1 MPESLVKLN
10 GQRVFVAGHKGMV
23 GSAIVRRLSSEGC
36 QVLTADRKDLDL
48 TRQEQVEA
56 WFQSQKP
63 DCVFLAAAKVGGIL
77 ANSTLPVDF
86 LTENLLIELNVIRSA
101 ASVGVKKLMF
111 LGSSCIYPKYS
122 NQPICENELLNGPL
136 EPTNEWYAIAKIA
149 GIKLCQSY
157 RKQNDFNYISVM
169 PSNLYGPG
177 DNYNLNC
184 CHVLPALVRKFC
196 EAVDR
201 YDNQVTIWGTGTPLR
216 EFLFVDDCADG
227 LVFLMKHYND
237 YEHINL
243 GSGEEI
249 SITELANSISIAV
262 GFKGN
267 IITKPNMPDGTPRKL
282 LNSSKIRSMGW
293 KPTIL
298 LEDGIRETIED
309 YRRQYL

>member
-1 MPESLVKLN
+1 MPESIVELN
-10 GQRVFVAGHKGMV
+10 GQRIFVAGHNGMV
-23 GSAIVRRLSSEGC
+23 GSAIVRRLSVEGC
-36 QVLTADRKDLDL
+36 QILTENRKDLDL

-63 DCVFLAAAKVGGIL
+63 DYVFFAAAKVGGIW
-77 ANSTLPVDF
+77 ANSAFPVDF

-101 ASVGVKKLMF
+101 ASVGVKRLMF

-122 NQPICENELLNGPL
+122 NQPISENELLNGSL

-157 RKQNDFNYISVM
+157 RKQYDFDYISVM

-177 DNYNLNC
+177 DNYDLNS

-196 EAVDR
+196 EAVDHD
-201 YDNQVTIWGTGTPLR
+201 DNHVTIWGTGTPLR
-216 EFLFVDDCADG
+216 EFLYVDDCADG
-227 LVFLMKHYND
+227 LVFLMKQYNG

-243 GSGEEI
+243 GSSEEI
-249 SITELANSISIAV
+249 SIINLANLISIAT

-282 LNSSKIRSMGW
+282 LNSSNIRSMGW
-293 KPTIL
+293 KPTIT
-298 LEDGIRETIED
+298 LEYGIRETIND
-309 YRRQYL
+309 FRRQYL